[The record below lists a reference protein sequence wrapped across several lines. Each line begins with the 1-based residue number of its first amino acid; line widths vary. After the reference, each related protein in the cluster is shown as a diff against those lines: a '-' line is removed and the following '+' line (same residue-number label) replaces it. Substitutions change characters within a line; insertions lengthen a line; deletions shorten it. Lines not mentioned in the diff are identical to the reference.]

1 MQRLPAAFKIQRFFR
16 NRAQNEVM
24 KKDVVVFVTFLA
36 ASALLAKAES
46 KIKFESLP
54 APVQQAVKQEQSK
67 GATLMGL
74 AKEVEAGK
82 TLYEAEFKVANRS
95 RDIMFDSAGK
105 AVTFEDEVAIDSI
118 PAGARDAIRKFVAK
132 GELIRTEAVT
142 ENGKTFY
149 EVQVKK
155 GVRKVETKVNAD
167 GSAFKK

>member
-1 MQRLPAAFKIQRFFR
+1 
-16 NRAQNEVM
+16 M
-24 KKDVVVFVTFLA
+24 KRDILASIAFLA
-36 ASALLAKAES
+36 TVGLTAKAES

-54 APVQQAVKQEQSK
+54 SPVQQAVKQEQSK

-74 AKEVEAGK
+74 AKETEGGK

-95 RDIMFDSAGK
+95 RDIMFDIAGK
-105 AVTFEDEVAIDSI
+105 AMSVEEEVAIESI
-118 PAGARDAIRKFVAK
+118 PAAAREAIRKFVAK

-149 EVQVKK
+149 EAQVKK